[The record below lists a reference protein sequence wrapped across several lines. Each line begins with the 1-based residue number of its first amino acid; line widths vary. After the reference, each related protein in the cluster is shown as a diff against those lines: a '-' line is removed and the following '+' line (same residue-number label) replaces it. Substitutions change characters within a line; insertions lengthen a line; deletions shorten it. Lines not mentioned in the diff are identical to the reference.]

1 MTYSKKH
8 FVLGVAYLYVLL
20 FVYAAVSKLL
30 DFETFTL
37 QLTQSPLLSAYAGII
52 SWLVPGVEILI
63 SIFLMIPRY
72 RRVALYASFFLMVMF
87 TAYIVI
93 ILNFSDFIPCSCGG
107 VLEKLG
113 WGQHLVFN
121 IGFVLLGVF
130 AIFLIHPQRIKQK
143 SFLLLI
149 LAIIGIGLVVG
160 LFVFSEQKIHRNNAF
175 QRRYIPHPIEKMEE
189 FTLDYDTFYLA
200 GYSDS
205 IVYLGNY
212 RAPLYITTNN
222 IVTREQKVVLVELN
236 NKSLPFRKVR
246 IEVKPPQFTVA
257 DGTVPVLFQGN
268 ITEKVARQI
277 PFDSVYFTQFVVIDS
292 NSTGIVTVDSKSKN
306 KTIGVSKILSG
317 KDRSVLTTATLRTDV
332 PEPFAD
338 DGVLAWN
345 ENLNYFLYTYYYKN
359 KFEVIDKNLQPIY
372 TGSSIDT
379 IKNPLLDV
387 AYSKQKDIYTLG
399 GKSIFVNRLSA
410 TSANYLFIN
419 SDRLGRFEDE
429 GPLRSASIIDV
440 YDIIDKSYVFSFY
453 LYHQPEGKLY
463 DFQVY
468 HNILIA
474 LVEDK
479 LFIYK
484 LKPEYFIS
492 GSNATHTGQYQD

>member
-1 MTYSKKH
+1 M
-8 FVLGVAYLYVLL
+8 VL
-20 FVYAAVSKLL
+20 FVYAAFSKLL
-30 DFETFTL
+30 DFETFKL
-37 QLTQSPLLSAYAGII
+37 QLAQSPLLSAYAGLIA
-52 SWLVPGVEILI
+52 WLVPSLEIIIAILLL
-63 SIFLMIPRY
+63 SERF
-72 RRVALYASFFLMVMF
+72 RVLAFYAFFTLMVMF
-87 TAYIVI
+87 TTYIFI
-93 ILNFSDFIPCSCGG
+93 ILNFSDFVPCSCGG
-107 VLEKLG
+107 VLEKLS
-113 WGQHLVFN
+113 WNQHLIFNVVFMM
-121 IGFVLLGVF
+121 LAGVAVF
-130 AIFLIHPQRIKQK
+130 ITAQWNNKKIW
-143 SFLLLI
+143 LLLAT
-149 LAIIGIGLVVG
+149 LAIIGIGIVVL
-160 LFVFSEQKIHRNNAF
+160 LFAFSEKKMHRNNAF
-175 QRRYIPHPIEKMEE
+175 QRRYLPHPIEKMSE

-222 IVTREQKVVLVELN
+222 IVTNEQKVIQVELN
-236 NKSLPFRKVR
+236 NKTLPFRKVR

-292 NSTGIVTVDSKSKN
+292 NSTGIATVDSKFKK

-317 KDRSVLTTATLRTDV
+317 KDRSILTTATLRTDV

-359 KFEVIDKNLQPIY
+359 NFEVIDKNLQPIY
-372 TGSSIDT
+372 TGSTIDT

-387 AYSKQKDIYTLG
+387 AYSKQNDVYTLG
-399 GKSIFVNRLSA
+399 GKSIVVNRLSA

-468 HNILIA
+468 NNILIA

>member
-1 MTYSKKH
+1 MIYNRILLKTISIL
-8 FVLGVAYLYVLL
+8 FIVL
-20 FVYAAVSKLL
+20 FVYAAISKLL
-30 DFETFTL
+30 DFESFSL
-37 QLTQSPLLSAYAGII
+37 QLAQSPLLSAFAGVIA
-52 SWLVPGVEILI
+52 WLVPGGELVIAL
-63 SIFLMIPRY
+63 LLLIPRF
-72 RRVALYASFFLMVMF
+72 RTFGLYAFFTLMVMF
-87 TAYIVI
+87 TAYIYI
-93 ILNFSDFIPCSCGG
+93 ILNYSDFVPCSCGG
-107 VLEKLG
+107 VLEDLS
-113 WGQHLVFN
+113 WTQHLIFN
-121 IGFVLLGVF
+121 LIFILLAGVALFISGSCNKKMKVLILV
-130 AIFLIHPQRIKQK
+130 A
-143 SFLLLI
+143 
-149 LAIIGIGLVVG
+149 LAIIGVG
-160 LFVFSEQKIHRNNAF
+160 ILALLFAFSEQKMHRNNAF
-175 QRRYIPHPIEKMEE
+175 QRRYVPHPIKKMEE

-212 RAPLYITTNN
+212 RAPLYIATNN
-222 IVTREQKVVLVELN
+222 IVTQEQKIVLVELDN
-236 NKSLPFRKVR
+236 TTLPYRKIK

-292 NSTGIVTVDSKSKN
+292 NSTGIVTVDSKSKK
-306 KTIGVSKILSG
+306 KTVGISKTLLGNDGSILI
-317 KDRSVLTTATLRTDV
+317 TATLRTAV

-372 TGSSIDT
+372 TGSTIDT

-387 AYSKQKDIYTLG
+387 AYSKQNDVYTLG
-399 GKSIFVNRLSA
+399 GKSIVVNRLSA

-440 YDIIDKSYVFSFY
+440 YDIVDKSYVFSFY

-468 HNILIA
+468 NNILIA
-474 LVEDK
+474 LVKDK

-492 GSNATHTGQYQD
+492 GSNAKHTGQYQD